1 MEANNETPLKTIERL
16 VRATNAHDLEQV
28 VACFA
33 PDYQLASPLHPA
45 RSFRGQEQV
54 RRNWT
59 QIFAGVP
66 DIATRLLAHAVDG
79 ATIWSEWEMAGTRR
93 DGKPHLMRGVFVFRV
108 AGGLIHGGRMFL
120 EVVDESSGDMDT
132 AVRAQ
137 VSR

>member
-1 MEANNETPLKTIERL
+1 MSGSLEMVTRL
-16 VRATNAHDLEQV
+16 VAATNAHDLEKV

-33 PDYQLASPLHPA
+33 SDYQLTSPLHPA

-66 DIATRLLAHAVDG
+66 DITTRLVAHAVDG
-79 ATIWSEWEMAGTRR
+79 ATIWTEWEMTGTRR
-93 DGKPHLMRGVFVFRV
+93 DGKPHLMRGVFVFGV
-108 AGGLIHGGRMFL
+108 ADGLIQTGRMFL
-120 EVVDESSGDMDT
+120 EVVDESGGDMDA

>member
-1 MEANNETPLKTIERL
+1 MSGSLEMVTRL
-16 VRATNAHDLEQV
+16 VAATNAHDLEKV

-33 PDYQLASPLHPA
+33 PDYQLTSPLHPA

-66 DIATRLLAHAVDG
+66 DIVTRLVAHAVDG
-79 ATIWSEWEMAGTRR
+79 ATVWTEWEMTGTRR
-93 DGKPHLMRGVFVFRV
+93 DGKPHLMRGVFVFDV
-108 AGGLIHGGRMFL
+108 ADGLIQTGRMFL
-120 EVVDESSGDMDT
+120 EVVDESGGDMDA